1 MAIGIFDSGVGGLT
15 VLKEIKKE
23 LPNEKIYYFGDTLR
37 VPYGEKSKD
46 FIMEYSK
53 KIVEF
58 LIKKNVD
65 TIVIACNTITAVAL
79 DELKKIYKLPIIGVI
94 KGGVKGALNVTE
106 NNKIG
111 IIATQ
116 ATVNSKKY
124 EQELRKENKDVE
136 IFVKACPLLAPAA
149 EEGIVKG
156 KFVEFMIKSYI
167 DEIINN
173 IDTLVLGCTH
183 YPLFKE
189 VIINNYKN
197 LKIVDPAIETAKEV
211 KLIMGKE
218 NLIKNDKNLD
228 EMEECFITSNVEQ
241 FKNVG
246 EIILGRKMETPML
259 IEL

>member
-23 LPNEKIYYFGDTLR
+23 LPNGKIYYFGDTLR

-46 FIMEYSK
+46 FIIEYSK

-65 TIVIACNTITAVAL
+65 IIVIACNTITAVAL
-79 DELKKIYKLPIIGVI
+79 EELKKNYDLPIIGVI

-124 EQELRKENKDVE
+124 EQELLNEKKNIE
-136 IFVKACPLLAPAA
+136 IFMKACPLLASAA
-149 EEGIVKG
+149 EEGIVRG
-156 KFVEFMIKSYI
+156 KFVELMIKNYI
-167 DEIINN
+167 DEISKKV
-173 IDTLVLGCTH
+173 DTLVLGCTH
-183 YPLFKE
+183 YPLFKD
-189 VIINNYKN
+189 VIIKNYKN

-211 KLIMGKE
+211 KSIIEKE
-218 NLIKNDKNLD
+218 KLIKNDRKLD
-228 EMEECFITSNVEQ
+228 EREEYFITSNVEQ
-241 FKNVG
+241 FRAVG
-246 EIILGRKMETPML
+246 KIILGEK
-259 IEL
+259 IEIPTLVEL

>member
-65 TIVIACNTITAVAL
+65 IIVIACNTITAVAL

-136 IFVKACPLLAPAA
+136 IFVKACSLLAPAA

-218 NLIKNDKNLD
+218 KLIKNDKNLD